1 MIFVGS
7 FVGSYVKALSDAAL
21 AAACG
26 RVHALLVG
34 PPGWGKSSLLRSFA
48 ARVAG
53 PALFL
58 SCDPTTPASKAI
70 GRPHAGALLEGRDVL
85 RTEGSLSD
93 PEIRSAVVDEIF
105 RASDPLWDAL
115 LPVLERD
122 RPVVLATANWVAK
135 GDRLAA
141 LKDRIALW
149 AWASPSLAPADAAA
163 VAAAS
168 LARLALDGSSEAALG
183 ACWSLPDWPEPQALA
198 EVWRMRPGPK
208 AAKAVSEAVRALAE
222 EALREGFAPNP
233 RRVDHW
239 ARVLYGRTCLEVGA
253 AEWDSAAEPALRAL
267 AFAWPAESEEDA
279 AAWRRVALRVVDRA
293 GALIDAVLAEIRER
307 LRAVAAAKPEDRAAR
322 IMETSRFLAERD
334 NALKAVADPRA
345 AAVRKSLD
353 RWFRLAVQGVDPWS
367 APEGSDDN
375 DEG

>member
-1 MIFVGS
+1 MIGVVEL
-7 FVGSYVKALSDAAL
+7 VGSYIKTLSDAAL

-26 RVHALLVG
+26 RVHAILLG

-48 ARVAG
+48 ARTVG

-58 SCDPTTPASKAI
+58 SCDPTTPASKAL
-70 GRPHAGALLEGRDVL
+70 GRLHAGALLEGRDVL
-85 RTEGSLSD
+85 RTEGSLAD

-122 RPVVLATANWVAK
+122 RPVVFATANWVAK

-163 VAAAS
+163 VAEAA
-168 LARLALDGSSEAALG
+168 LARLALNGSPEAALG
-183 ACWSLPDWPEPQALA
+183 ACWSLPDWPEPEALA
-198 EVWRMRPGPK
+198 EVWKMRPSPK

-233 RRVDHW
+233 RRVDQW
-239 ARVLYGRTCLEVGA
+239 ARILYGRTCLERGA
-253 AEWDSAAEPALRAL
+253 AEWDSVADFALRAL
-267 AFAWPAESEEDA
+267 VFAWPSESEEDA
-279 AAWRRVALRVVDRA
+279 AAWRHVALKIVDRT

-307 LRAVAAAKPEDRAAR
+307 LRAVAAAKPEDRATR
-322 IMETSRFLAERD
+322 IMETSRFLAEKD
-334 NALKAVADPRA
+334 AALKAVPDPRA
-345 AAVRKSLD
+345 AEVRKSLD
-353 RWFRLAVQGVDPWS
+353 RWFRLAVQGMDPWS
-367 APEGSDDN
+367 VPDEEG
-375 DEG
+375 EGNAS